1 MSSGTSVSGGI
12 GFGGLLCI
20 VLIVLKVLEKIEMSW
35 LLVLSSW
42 LWGPILIFAAVL
54 SLIGI
59 GIGLFWLSCV
69 AWEALKVKR
78 KRT

>member
-1 MSSGTSVSGGI
+1 MSSKTSVSGGI

-42 LWGPILIFAAVL
+42 LWGPILIGASVL
-54 SLIGI
+54 ALIGLAF
-59 GIGLFWLSCV
+59 GVFWLACTM
-69 AWEALKVKR
+69 WEAVNKR